1 MHEQIDYCERKKIRT
16 INIKGEN
23 MRELLKWVSIINR
36 YNTNYIERKLADI
49 GINNSQYFYVLHI
62 CNNPGITQDTIFE
75 KILVNPSNITRALAN
90 LEKEGFITR
99 EPGVKDKRTWHLYP
113 TEKSLECYDEI
124 LKITNGYVEEL
135 LSSFEKEEQEL
146 FMSMLKK
153 VAFLAI
159 DMNEEAKLEAK
170 ENGRK
175 I

>member
-1 MHEQIDYCERKKIRT
+1 MHEQIDYCAR
-16 INIKGEN
+16 NQNVNNNKGEN

-36 YNTNYIERKLADI
+36 YNTNYIDRKLADI

-62 CNNPGITQDTIFE
+62 CSNPGITQDTIF
-75 KILVNPSNITRALAN
+75 KRILVNPSNITRALAN

-99 EPGVKDKRTWHLYP
+99 EPSVKDKRTWHLYP
-113 TEKSLECYDEI
+113 TEKSLACYDEI

-153 VAFLAI
+153 TAFIAI

-170 ENGRK
+170 EDGRK

>member
-16 INIKGEN
+16 IDIKGEN

-36 YNTNYIERKLADI
+36 YNTNYIDRKLADI

-75 KILVNPSNITRALAN
+75 KILVNPSNITR
-90 LEKEGFITR
+90 

-113 TEKSLECYDEI
+113 TEKSLGCYDEI

>member
-1 MHEQIDYCERKKIRT
+1 MHEQIDYCERKKIKT
-16 INIKGEN
+16 IDIKGEN

-36 YNTNYIERKLADI
+36 YNTNYIDRKLADI

-99 EPGVKDKRTWHLYP
+99 EPGVKVKRTWHLYP

-124 LKITNGYVEEL
+124 LKITKGYVEEL

-153 VAFLAI
+153 VAFFAI